1 MEEGEEPEGIDIK
14 DEETGEGI
22 DWSEIF
28 FRLHH
33 YCHLNKWEIWDYT
46 LPQVTELM
54 RLTNKHIQFQ
64 VEMKMNAFGGFFGG
78 GGSTTID
85 MDASDSK
92 STQSNSDD
100 YHEVTEEDI
109 GSLAKILGGGY

>member
-1 MEEGEEPEGIDIK
+1 VEEGEEPEGIEIK
-14 DEETGEGI
+14 DQDSGEGI

-64 VEMKMNAFGGFFGG
+64 VEMTMNSFGGIMGG
-78 GGSTTID
+78 GASTTID
-85 MDASDSK
+85 MNTRDS
-92 STQSNSDD
+92 TINDD
-100 YHEVTEEDI
+100 EYHEVTEEDV
-109 GSLAKILGGGY
+109 GSLAKILGGG